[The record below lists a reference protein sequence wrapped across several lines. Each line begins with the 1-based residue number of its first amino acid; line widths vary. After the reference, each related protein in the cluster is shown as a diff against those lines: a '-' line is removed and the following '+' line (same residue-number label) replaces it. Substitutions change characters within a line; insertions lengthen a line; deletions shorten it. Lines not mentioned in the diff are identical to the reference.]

1 MIELCK
7 LPYDY
12 AALEPVISAE
22 TMKLHHDKHHAA
34 YVKKANELAAK
45 AGLDD
50 LSVEELVREAKA
62 KGDTKLYNN
71 AAQVWNHGFFW
82 QSMSGDALKPVGDLD
97 TAIAASFGDLSA
109 LKTKFVEEGVGHFGS
124 GWVWLVAENGA
135 LKVLSTHDADD
146 LLDRPGETPLLVC
159 DLWEH
164 AYYLDHQNDREGFL
178 KSWFDGLA
186 NWQFAGVQFAA
197 AQSGELGYTYPH
209 LVAAHA

>member
-12 AALEPVISAE
+12 TALEPVISAA
-22 TMKLHHDKHHAA
+22 TMKLHHDKHHAS

-62 KGDTKLYNN
+62 KGERKLYNQ

-82 QSMSGDALKPVGDLD
+82 QSMTGDPVKPGGDLSK
-97 TAIAASFGDLSA
+97 AIEATFGDLEA
-109 LKTKFVEEGVGHFGS
+109 LKTRFVEEGLGHFGS
-124 GWVWLVAENGA
+124 GWVWLATSGEG
-135 LKVLSTHDADD
+135 LTVLSTHDADD
-146 LLDRPGETPLLVC
+146 LLIGSSDTPLLVC

-186 NWQFAGVQFAA
+186 NWQFAALQFDASRA
-197 AQSGELGYTYPH
+197 GDAGYTYPAM
-209 LVAAHA
+209 AAEHA

>member
-22 TMKLHHDKHHAA
+22 TMKLHHDKHHAT

-62 KGDTKLYNN
+62 KGDKKLYNN

-82 QSMSGDALKPVGDLD
+82 QSMSGVSVKPGGDLAA
-97 TAIAASFGDLSA
+97 AIEASFGGLAA

-124 GWVWLVAENGA
+124 GWVWLAASGDS

-146 LLDRPGETPLLVC
+146 LLIGSSDMPLLVC

-178 KSWFDGLA
+178 KGWFDGLT
-186 NWQFAGVQFAA
+186 NWQFAAVQLAA
-197 AQSGELGYTYPH
+197 ARAGEAGYTYP
-209 LVAAHA
+209 AMATEHA

>member
-7 LPYDY
+7 LPYAY

-22 TMKLHHDKHHAA
+22 TMTLHHDKHHAA

-50 LSVEELVREAKA
+50 LSLEEMARQAKA
-62 KGDTKLYNN
+62 TGDQKLYNN

-82 QSMSGDALKPVGDLD
+82 QSMTGDSAKPANELGS
-97 TAIAASFGDLSA
+97 AIDASFGNLGA
-109 LKTKFVEEGVGHFGS
+109 LKTKFVEEGVNHFGS
-124 GWVWLVAENGA
+124 GWVWLAASGDR
-135 LKVLSTHDADD
+135 LKVCSTHDADD
-146 LLDRPGETPLLVC
+146 LLSGGGDIPLLVC

-164 AYYLDHQNDREGFL
+164 AYYLDHHNDREAFL

-186 NWQFAGVQFAA
+186 NWDFASQQLAA
-197 AQSGELGYTYPH
+197 ARAGEPGYSYPAM
-209 LVAAHA
+209 AAEPA

>member
-34 YVKKANELAAK
+34 YVKKANDLAAK
-45 AGLDD
+45 VGLDD
-50 LSVEELVREAKA
+50 LSVEELVREAKT
-62 KGDTKLYNN
+62 KGITKLYNN
-71 AAQVWNHGFFW
+71 VAQVWNHGFFW
-82 QSMSGDALKPVGDLD
+82 QSMTGDSLKPAGELAA
-97 TAIAASFGDLSA
+97 AITASFGDLGG
-109 LKTKFVEEGVGHFGS
+109 LKTKFVEEGLGHFGS
-124 GWVWLVAENGA
+124 GWVWLAAEDGG

-146 LLDRPGETPLLVC
+146 LLDRPGATPLLVC

-178 KSWFDGLA
+178 KQWIDGLA
-186 NWQFAGVQFAA
+186 NWQFAAVQLAS
-197 AQSGELGYTYPH
+197 AQSGETGYVYPH
-209 LVAAHA
+209 MAHMHA

>member
-22 TMKLHHDKHHAA
+22 TMRFHHDKHHAT

-62 KGDTKLYNN
+62 KGDTKLYNQ

-82 QSMSGDALKPVGDLD
+82 QSMTGDSVKPGGDLAK
-97 TAIAASFGDLSA
+97 AIETGFGDLAS
-109 LKTKFVEEGVGHFGS
+109 LKVKFVEEGVGHFGS
-124 GWVWLVAENGA
+124 GWVWLAASGDS
-135 LKVLSTHDADD
+135 LKILSTHDADD
-146 LLDRPGETPLLVC
+146 LLIGHSDMPLLVC

-178 KSWFDGLA
+178 KSWFDGLV
-186 NWQFAGVQFAA
+186 NWQFAALQFDAA
-197 AQSGELGYTYPH
+197 CAGEPGYTYPAMAGEH
-209 LVAAHA
+209 V

>member
-7 LPYDY
+7 LPYAY

-34 YVKKANELAAK
+34 YVNKANELATK

-50 LSVEELVREAKA
+50 LSLEELVRQAKA
-62 KGDTKLYNN
+62 KGEKKLYNN
-71 AAQVWNHGFFW
+71 AAQAWNHGFFW
-82 QSMSGDALKPVGDLD
+82 ECMTGDFATPDGDIAA
-97 TAIAASFGDLSA
+97 AIASEFGDLAA
-109 LKTKFVEEGVGHFGS
+109 LKTTFVDEGKNHFGS
-124 GWVWLVAENGA
+124 GWVWLALSGGK

-146 LLDRPGETPLLVC
+146 LLTDSGDVPLLVC

-164 AYYLDHQNDREGFL
+164 AYYLDHKNDREGFL

-186 NWQFAGVQFAA
+186 NWQFAGAQFDAA
-197 AQSGELGYTYPH
+197 KAGDPGYTYPEM
-209 LVAAHA
+209 AEEHA

>member
-34 YVKKANELAAK
+34 YVKKANELAAT

-50 LSVEELVREAKA
+50 LSLEELVRAAKA
-62 KGDTKLYNN
+62 RDDKKLYNQ

-82 QSMSGDALKPVGDLD
+82 QSMRGDSARPMGELAA
-97 TAIAASFGDLSA
+97 AIEAHFGDLA
-109 LKTKFVEEGVGHFGS
+109 TLKSKFVAEGVAHFGS
-124 GWVWLVAENGA
+124 GWVWLAASGED
-135 LKVLSTHDADD
+135 LKIISTHDADD
-146 LLDRPGETPLLVC
+146 LLADGDVPLLVC

-164 AYYLDHQNDREGFL
+164 AYYLDHQNDREGYL

-186 NWQFAGVQFAA
+186 NWQFAADQLAA
-197 AQSGELGYTYPH
+197 VRAGEQGYTYP
-209 LVAAHA
+209 AMADEHA

>member
-22 TMKLHHDKHHAA
+22 TMKFHHDKHHAT
-34 YVKKANELAAK
+34 YVKKTNELAGK

-50 LSVEELVREAKA
+50 LSVEELVRQAKA

-82 QSMSGDALKPVGDLD
+82 QSMTCDSGKPGGDLAK
-97 TAIAASFGDLSA
+97 AIEAGFGDLA
-109 LKTKFVEEGVGHFGS
+109 GLKAKFVEEGVGHFGS
-124 GWVWLVAENGA
+124 GWVWLAASGEA

-146 LLDRPGETPLLVC
+146 LLIGSSDMPLLVC

-186 NWQFAGVQFAA
+186 NWRFAA
-197 AQSGELGYTYPH
+197 LQLDAARAGEPGYTYP
-209 LVAAHA
+209 AMAEAHA